1 MSFSAQPPPSNGC
14 ADCWTAWRCCGVC
27 VHCDPAVAAGREL
40 ARGDRVPGM
49 AEAQAHLVHPGVAYD
64 IEVDTSHTEAI
75 TCAHAIAAHLT

>member
-1 MSFSAQPPPSNGC
+1 
-14 ADCWTAWRCCGVC
+14 
-27 VHCDPAVAAGREL
+27 
-40 ARGDRVPGM
+40 M